1 MKEVK
6 MTIFVEDNIFEI
18 LNFSQ
23 APEVNFTPPGP
34 KAKALLDRQA
44 KVDSKV
50 LSYPH
55 MIPLAP
61 QEGLGATVK
70 DMDGNY
76 YIDLSGGIGVLNVG
90 HSNPKVVEAIANQ
103 AQKMVHGL
111 DFPGEARVALSE
123 KLVEIAPGDLKN
135 KCKVFMC
142 GPTGSDGVEASVKL
156 AKFNT
161 KKSGLIS
168 FEGGWHGVTGIG
180 LAATGKKGVKE
191 QFMPVVPEVYSVPY
205 AYCYRCR
212 FGLTHPS
219 CDLQC
224 AKFLEHIIKDPDS
237 NVPNPACVLI
247 EPIQGEGG
255 IVVPPDGYLQEVS
268 RICKEYGLILIVD
281 EIQTGFG
288 RTGSMFASELWGI
301 TPDIMPVSKTL
312 GGGLP
317 IAAVLIKEDLDTWG
331 PGAHVGTFRGNLVS
345 AAAGLAT
352 IDVIE
357 KFNLV
362 KRSADLGQSALDR
375 FKDIAKG
382 SRYIGDVRGKG
393 LFIGLEFV
401 KDKQTK
407 EPAPDILQKIIKQC
421 FDRGVILWKSG
432 RWNNVGRLM
441 PALVITE
448 RHLNQALDIIEQVLI
463 EAEKDIV

>member
-1 MKEVK
+1 MSKLTKEDV
-6 MTIFVEDNIFEI
+6 FDA

-23 APEVNFTPPGP
+23 APNVRITPPGP
-34 KAKALLDRQA
+34 KAKAMLDRQA

-61 QEGLGATVK
+61 QEGLGATVM
-70 DMDGNY
+70 DADGNY

-90 HSNPKVVEAIANQ
+90 HSNPRVVEAITNQ
-103 AQKMVHGL
+103 AKKMVHGL
-111 DFPGEARVALSE
+111 DFPGESRLALSE
-123 KLVEIAPGDLKN
+123 KLVKIAPGDLKN

-156 AKFNT
+156 AKFNS
-161 KKSGLIS
+161 KKRGVIS
-168 FEGGWHGVTGIG
+168 FEGGWHGVSGIG
-180 LAATGKKGVKE
+180 LAATGKKSVKE
-191 QFMPVVPEVYSVPY
+191 SFMPVVPEIYSVPY

-212 FGLTHPS
+212 FGLTYPS

-224 AKFLEHIIKDPDS
+224 AKFLEHIVKDPDS
-237 NVPNPACVLI
+237 NVPNPGCVLI
-247 EPIQGEGG
+247 EPVQGEGG
-255 IVVPPDGYLQEVS
+255 IVVPPDGYLQEVN

-288 RTGSMFASELWGI
+288 RTGSMFASELSGI

-317 IAAVLIKEDLDTWG
+317 IAAVLIKEALDTWE

-357 KFNLV
+357 KLDLV
-362 KRSADLGQSALDR
+362 KRSANLGKSTIASL
-375 FKDIAKG
+375 KDMAKE
-382 SRYIGDVRGKG
+382 SKYMGDVRGEG
-393 LFIGLEFV
+393 LFIGVEFV

-407 EPAPDILQKIIKQC
+407 EPAPDILQKAVKHC
-421 FDRGVILWKSG
+421 FDRGVMLWKSG

-448 RHLNQALDIIEQVLI
+448 RHLNQAIDIIEQVLVKG
-463 EAEKDIV
+463 EKDLM